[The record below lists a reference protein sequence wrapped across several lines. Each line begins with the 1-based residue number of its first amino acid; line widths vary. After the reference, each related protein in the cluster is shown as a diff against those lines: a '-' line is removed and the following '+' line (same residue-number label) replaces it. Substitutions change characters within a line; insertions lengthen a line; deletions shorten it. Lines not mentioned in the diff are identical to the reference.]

1 MPKRES
7 EVRVVR
13 STLTARRIVGVVCT
27 IALLAGVAGVVA
39 PAAPAVAPAAQP
51 FEPTLSYYKCPP
63 KSLPSGVQ
71 CAKLTVPLDWQ
82 NPTDGRTTTIDVRVM
97 RSKEGKGGLTLNPR
111 QKPVEVQRLSQR
123 SIRSCPPRALTRGQS
138 TRYRFEVTYR
148 RGSAQSRP
156 HDRASCPIQILP
168 IDQ

>member
-1 MPKRES
+1 MQCLELCCFPARVKARRVEVLPLSSEGAVVMGIGIIREG
-7 EVRVVR
+7 
-13 STLTARRIVGVVCT
+13 TARRLLGAICAV
-27 IALLAGVAGVVA
+27 ALLAGLAGVAA
-39 PAAPAVAPAAQP
+39 PAAPALAPVAEP

-63 KSLPSGVQ
+63 KSLPAGVP
-71 CAKLTVPLDWQ
+71 CA
-82 NPTDGRTTTIDVRVM
+82 
-97 RSKEGKGGLTLNPR
+97 KEGKGGLTFNPR

>member
-1 MPKRES
+1 MKLQD
-7 EVRVVR
+7 
-13 STLTARRIVGVVCT
+13 TTRRLFVVVCAT
-27 IALLAGVAGVVA
+27 ALLAGVA
-39 PAAPAVAPAAQP
+39 
-51 FEPTLSYYKCPP
+51 
-63 KSLPSGVQ
+63 GVQ

-82 NPTDGRTTTIDVRVM
+82 NPNDGRTTTIAVRVM
-97 RSKEGKGGLTLNPR
+97 RSKEGKGGLTFNPR

>member
-1 MPKRES
+1 MWRKS
-7 EVRVVR
+7 CRVTASAVAALCNLPR
-13 STLTARRIVGVVCT
+13 RLAFGSKGLLLTRDARHSMKLQDTTRRLFADVCAT
-27 IALLAGVAGVVA
+27 ALLAGVA
-39 PAAPAVAPAAQP
+39 
-51 FEPTLSYYKCPP
+51 
-63 KSLPSGVQ
+63 GVQ

-82 NPTDGRTTTIDVRVM
+82 NPNDGRTTTIAVRVM
-97 RSKEGKGGLTLNPR
+97 RSKEGKGGLTFNPR

-148 RGSAQSRP
+148 SGSAQSRP

>member
-1 MPKRES
+1 MWRKNC
-7 EVRVVR
+7 RVTASAVAALCNLPR
-13 STLTARRIVGVVCT
+13 RLAFGSKGLLLTRDTRHAMKLQDTTRRLFADVCAT
-27 IALLAGVAGVVA
+27 ALLAGVA
-39 PAAPAVAPAAQP
+39 
-51 FEPTLSYYKCPP
+51 
-63 KSLPSGVQ
+63 GVQ

-82 NPTDGRTTTIDVRVM
+82 NPNDGRTTTIAVRVM
-97 RSKEGKGGLTLNPR
+97 RSKEGKGGLTFNPR

-148 RGSAQSRP
+148 SGSAQSRP

>member
-1 MPKRES
+1 MGIGIIRKG
-7 EVRVVR
+7 
-13 STLTARRIVGVVCT
+13 TARPLLGAICAV
-27 IALLAGVAGVVA
+27 ALLAGLAGAVA
-39 PAAPAVAPAAQP
+39 PGASAAAPALAPVAEP

-63 KSLPSGVQ
+63 KSLPAGVQ

-82 NPTDGRTTTIDVRVM
+82 NPGDGRTTTIDVRVM
-97 RSKEGKGGLTLNPR
+97 RSKEGKGGLTFNSR

-156 HDRASCPIQILP
+156 HGRASCPIKILP